1 MRTGKTTTTTGAAG
15 ARTQT
20 TATTT
25 NDVVLI
31 WGGTD
36 FHACAATLSPD
47 AVCLYIINVIL
58 RRHFDLGGYEANRSI
73 CGQIN
78 SAGCMVLDDG
88 KCGHYDYRLHVTG
101 YEEIRDDFLSSIE
114 EMEQIHDCSWC
125 VSAGC
130 TTATTT
136 TQ

>member
-1 MRTGKTTTTTGAAG
+1 MGDIGPL
-15 ARTQT
+15 
-20 TATTT
+20 
-25 NDVVLI
+25 V
-31 WGGTD
+31 
-36 FHACAATLSPD
+36 F
-47 AVCLYIINVIL
+47 
-58 RRHFDLGGYEANRSI
+58 EANRSI

-114 EMEQIHDCSWC
+114 EMKQIHDCSWC